1 MHRRLIEALLIAG
14 LALGTT
20 SSPWAQQRQ
29 TTPAQPSIMTDEDE
43 NTAPSPPANPLRRSR
58 AQTAA
63 PALQPDPNLDTD
75 DQLAPSQV
83 TQPMP
88 AAVATPSG
96 TPGHST
102 APSAKHAVT
111 ENVAAPRAANGK
123 QSRAATFSA
132 VACSGPF
139 SKDSSNLK
147 LAMIFDSRNVTFTDI
162 DFNGSKVGAS
172 ILFPKDPKRR
182 LEIWWSNSTNRS
194 GTYLILI
201 NGQSTWGAPG
211 GMRLGLTLAELEKLN
226 HKSFKLKGFDKDKGN
241 VATVSD
247 WDGGALATLS
257 GGCRSGVSLQAN
269 PKAAADAVTALP
281 ADHEYSSSDPALRAV
296 NPTVSEILLGY

>member
-14 LALGTT
+14 LALATT
-20 SSPWAQQRQ
+20 GSPRAQQRQ
-29 TTPAQPSIMTDEDE
+29 TTPTQPSIMNDEDAD
-43 NTAPSPPANPLRRSR
+43 TAPSPPANPSRRSR
-58 AQTAA
+58 TQTAA

-96 TPGHST
+96 SPGH
-102 APSAKHAVT
+102 APAHPAKRGLT
-111 ENVAAPRAANGK
+111 EAAAEPRAANAK
-123 QSRAATFSA
+123 QSTAAAFRA
-132 VACSGPF
+132 VGCSGPF

-147 LAMIFDSRNVTFTDI
+147 LAMMFDSRNVTFSDV

-182 LEIWWSNSTNRS
+182 LEIWWSNPTNRS
-194 GTYLILI
+194 GIHLILI

-211 GMRLGLTLAELEKLN
+211 GIRLGLTLAELEKLN
-226 HKSFKLKGFDKDKGN
+226 HKPFKLKGFDKDN
-241 VATVSD
+241 VATISD
-247 WDGGALATLS
+247 WDGGALATLA
-257 GGCRSGVSLQAN
+257 GGCRSGISLHAD
-269 PKAAADAVTALP
+269 PKAPTDAVTALP
-281 ADHEYSSSDPALRAV
+281 ADREYSSSDPALRAV
-296 NPTVSEILLGY
+296 KPTVSEILLGY